1 MLAVGMQSVRGALV
15 GEPRIMTYPQ
25 RCPTHVK
32 KLRSGWELALLS
44 FHSQSDAEL
53 TTAISRR
60 GVAGAMLVERA
71 TKKKPSGWQTFYT
84 TGAHSAI
91 GWDDPETIHPLT
103 WVRSSGGRSTQAAI
117 K

>member
-1 MLAVGMQSVRGALV
+1 
-15 GEPRIMTYPQ
+15 MTYPQ

-32 KLRSGWELALLS
+32 KLRSGWKLALLS

-60 GVAGAMLVERA
+60 GVAGTMLVERA

-91 GWDDPETIHPLT
+91 GWDDP
-103 WVRSSGGRSTQAAI
+103 
-117 K
+117 

>member
-1 MLAVGMQSVRGALV
+1 MLVVGMQSVRGALV

-32 KLRSGWELALLS
+32 KMRSGWESALLS

-60 GVAGAMLVERA
+60 GVAGAVLVERA
-71 TKKKPSGWQTFYT
+71 TKKKPNRWQTFAQRARSFGY
-84 TGAHSAI
+84 GV
-91 GWDDPETIHPLT
+91 DNPE
-103 WVRSSGGRSTQAAI
+103 
-117 K
+117 